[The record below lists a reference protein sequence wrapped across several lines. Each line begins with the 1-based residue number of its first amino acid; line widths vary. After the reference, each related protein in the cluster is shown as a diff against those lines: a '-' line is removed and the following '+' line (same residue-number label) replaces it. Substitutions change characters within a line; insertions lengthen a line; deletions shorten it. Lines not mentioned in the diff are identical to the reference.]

1 MDQVDGFECICPEQW
16 VGATCQ
22 LGKGSL
28 GAVCAWVVAAH
39 ATVAAA
45 AAGTA
50 GAAGARCRAQWVSGA
65 RAPQLPC
72 LIHRRQ

>member
-28 GAVCAWVVAAH
+28 GAVCAWAACC
-39 ATVAAA
+39 ACVAAA

-50 GAAGARCRAQWVSGA
+50 RAAGARCRAQWVSGA
-65 RAPQLPC
+65 
-72 LIHRRQ
+72 

>member
-39 ATVAAA
+39 VAAA
-45 AAGTA
+45 A
-50 GAAGARCRAQWVSGA
+50 GAAGARCRALWESGA
-65 RAPQLPC
+65 
-72 LIHRRQ
+72 